1 MNYPAVSLIL
11 ATVERT
17 QELGRLFESFA
28 AQTFKDFE
36 VIVVDQNA
44 DDRLDPYL
52 RSAQELGLAIKHIRH
67 RPPNLSAARNVGIE
81 AAAGEW
87 VGFPDDDCWY
97 ESDMLEQLKHRFAC
111 SDPLSGAAVQWVEA
125 GLPKNVAP
133 HLTWERSKCFRDMP
147 VASIQLFFHR
157 KLFDKIGNFDCK
169 LGAGLWFGAG
179 EETDF
184 VLRAL
189 RAGALVTYEPQAKVH
204 HPVKIP
210 VPSPQARW
218 AARLRARGAGALYVK
233 HGLPLW
239 VVVRGLAA
247 PILRPLLKGTF
258 GSDLALGCAV
268 MLGRLD
274 GLLHW
279 RRRQQ

>member
-1 MNYPAVSLIL
+1 MNHPAVSLIL
-11 ATVERT
+11 ATVGRT
-17 QELGRLFESFA
+17 DELQALFDSLA

-36 VIVVDQNA
+36 VIVVDQNE
-44 DDRLDPYL
+44 DERLAPHVQ
-52 RSAQELGLAIKHIRH
+52 RASELGLSIKHIRH
-67 RPPNLSAARNVGIE
+67 RPPNLSAARNAGIE
-81 AAAGEW
+81 AATGEW

-97 ESDMLEQLKHRFAC
+97 EPDLLEQLKPRFA
-111 SDPLSGAAVQWVEA
+111 SSEPLSGTAIQWVEA
-125 GLPKNVAP
+125 GLPASMAP
-133 HLTWERSKCFRDMP
+133 HLTWERSMRFRDMP

-157 KLFDKIGNFDCK
+157 KLFEVIGNFDCR

-189 RAGALVTYEPQAKVH
+189 RAGALITYEPAAKVH
-204 HPVKIP
+204 HPIKIP
-210 VPSPQARW
+210 ARNPQARW

-239 VVVRGLAA
+239 VIARGLAA
-247 PILRPLLKGTF
+247 PVLRPLLKGTF
-258 GSDLALGCAV
+258 GADLALGCSV